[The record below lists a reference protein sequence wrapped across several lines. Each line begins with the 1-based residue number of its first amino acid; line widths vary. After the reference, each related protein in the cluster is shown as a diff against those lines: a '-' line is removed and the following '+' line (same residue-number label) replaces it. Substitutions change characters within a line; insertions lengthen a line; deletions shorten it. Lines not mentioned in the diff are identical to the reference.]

1 MKWIRGPCT
10 TNDLELVRVENF
22 NDHYPEEQRAEF
34 SLTRCTVTRAQSPG
48 LDDWAL
54 PTGLPSAAGTA
65 RRSSKGRR
73 ETA

>member
-1 MKWIRGPCT
+1 MDTRPPT

-34 SLTRCTVTRAQSPG
+34 SLTRCTVARSQSPG
-48 LDDWAL
+48 LDAWAL
-54 PTGLPSAAGTA
+54 PTGLPSAAARTA

>member
-1 MKWIRGPCT
+1 MDTRPPT

-34 SLTRCTVTRAQSPG
+34 SLTRCTVARAQSPG

-54 PTGLPSAAGTA
+54 PTGLPSAATRTA